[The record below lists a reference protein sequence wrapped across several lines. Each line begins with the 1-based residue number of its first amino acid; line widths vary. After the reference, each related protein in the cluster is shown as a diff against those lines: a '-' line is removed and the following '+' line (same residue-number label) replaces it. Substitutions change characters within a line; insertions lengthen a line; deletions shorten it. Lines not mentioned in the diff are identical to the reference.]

1 MQIQKYTKAQI
12 IDRRLSELTP
22 NPHNA
27 MKHPNLQI
35 RELAGSITQFGFVVP
50 ILIDRNGRII
60 AGHARAEAAKL
71 LGMEEV
77 PTILLD
83 NLTENQ
89 IRAFMLADN
98 KLAEKA
104 VWDPEILAIELQH
117 LAEIDE
123 FDVTITG
130 FDIGEIDSIVEATRS
145 VPDED
150 EVVQINETAQPI
162 TQPNDLWKLGRHRL
176 LCGDALQESSFARL
190 MAAHRAHLVFVDCPY
205 NLRID
210 GNVCGKGSI
219 HHREFAMA
227 SGEMSPAEFVAFLTT
242 ALRLLSRFSISA
254 SVHFICMDWRHI
266 GELLAAGNQIYSE
279 LLNLCV
285 WVKNAG
291 GMGSLYRSQHELIF
305 VFKNDKGRHRNNVML
320 GKYQRN
326 RTNVWEYPGVNSLS
340 RQGDEGN
347 LLALHPTCKP
357 VNLVADALLDC
368 SARGDIILDSFL
380 GSGTT
385 LIASERVGRVCYGME
400 LDARYVDVAIRRW
413 QKHTGDRA
421 IHAETGEPFDERAA
435 QMEASH
441 GR

>member
-1 MQIQKYTKAQI
+1 VQIQRPQLSIVYMTISALVENSQNARTHSKRQIRKIAASIRRFGFINPVI
-12 IDRRLSELTP
+12 IDRD
-22 NPHNA
+22 N
-27 MKHPNLQI
+27 K
-35 RELAGSITQFGFVVP
+35 
-50 ILIDRNGRII
+50 II
-60 AGHARAEAAKL
+60 AGHGRVQAAKL
-71 LGMEEV
+71 ISIEKV
-77 PTILLD
+77 PTILLE
-83 NLTENQ
+83 NLTPEE
-89 IRAFMLADN
+89 IRAYVLADN
-98 KLAEKA
+98 RLAEESG
-104 VWDPEILAIELQH
+104 WDPEILAIELQH

-176 LCGDALQESSFARL
+176 LCGDALQESSFAKL